1 MANVVQLGPGAYMVI
16 DLETVGKAEAEP
28 LPMSFHL
35 TGWRSDTLSE
45 SRRYTTYSDMYQ
57 IGLMI
62 DEQLKVA
69 TNQPSENALDFVDQ
83 LQLKTVS
90 AKDALQHI
98 WFS

>member
-1 MANVVQLGPGAYMVI
+1 MVI

-28 LPMSFHL
+28 LPVSFNL

-62 DEQLKVA
+62 EEQLKL
-69 TNQPSENALDFVDQ
+69 TTDQPSDIALDFVG
-83 LQLKTVS
+83 QLKLKNVS
-90 AKDALQHI
+90 AKDALQHV